1 MQTLSNSSLCD
12 PNTLAGPSTPTRTSC
27 GGNCC
32 ARCRGCF
39 DHFISRH
46 LYLSQGAAPSQE
58 PSDVKVLEVPS
69 RDISLQ
75 NFTQWQTG
83 RRDGLAWAEP
93 LCCTT
98 ICRGRYFLVNTL
110 TPDHLLHPLESCT

>member
-1 MQTLSNSSLCD
+1 MQKLCNSSLCD

-46 LYLSQGAAPSQE
+46 LHLSQGAAPSQE

-75 NFTQWQTG
+75 NFTQWQTDVIVSPG
-83 RRDGLAWAEP
+83 PSLFAAPQFAGAD
-93 LCCTT
+93 
-98 ICRGRYFLVNTL
+98 IF
-110 TPDHLLHPLESCT
+110 S